1 MDLDAALKD
10 RRSIR
15 RFKKEA
21 VPMSSIKDV
30 IRAACLAPSAT
41 NRQHW
46 EFVAVTDSDII
57 EKLVKDAGAQ
67 RLLLNVPAVIAVLYD
82 KTFNEQYHANIQS
95 VSAAV
100 QNLLLKAH
108 ETGLGA
114 CWVCGYGSE
123 DKVKSILRVPAR
135 LGVMCFVMLGF
146 PDESPPSPKKR
157 PLEEVLHENSYG
169 GRAADTPRTIRPSG
183 WTLDEIRENQ
193 AFTSRSSNMGK
204 DYEIYGDDEV
214 EKISDI
220 IKQNTLPGGPPVIN
234 VIGYDGSML
243 RKVSA
248 ALAKR
253 KLIDVELSEAAIEF
267 VKHKMKGAQYVLW
280 DGKMPLASSSA
291 QTVTFIF
298 SLEKVPDMEPFL
310 KEAKRVL
317 KPGGKILIF
326 AKSKWSLYGAMYYGA
341 EKVLGIK
348 DIESFY
354 FRSGPFAPLRIKK
367 VTDALEELGF
377 SCGKKPLCF
386 VPPEVLEYGGIL
398 GGYRKRHKKKM
409 RLGIIVSPVIGAF
422 SLMHRATKKR
432 SIPFSSSVCIIAEK
446 A

>member
-1 MDLDAALKD
+1 MDLDAALKG

-21 VPMSSIKDV
+21 VPMSAIKDV

-46 EFVAVTDSDII
+46 EFVAVTDRAVIG
-57 EKLVKDAGAQ
+57 KLVKDAGAQ
-67 RLLLNVPAVIAVLYD
+67 SHLLNAPAVIAVLYD
-82 KTFNEQYHANIQS
+82 KMFNEQYHANIQS

-114 CWVCGYGSE
+114 CWVCGFGSE
-123 DKVKSILRVPAR
+123 NKVKSILKVPAR

-146 PDESPPSPKKR
+146 PDESPPAPQKK

-169 GRAADTPRTIRPSG
+169 GLAADTPRTIRPSG
-183 WTLDEIRENQ
+183 WTLEEVRENQ

-214 EKISDI
+214 EKISMMI
-220 IKQNTLPGGPPVIN
+220 EENTLPGGPPVVN

-243 RKVSA
+243 RKISKS
-248 ALAKR
+248 LAKR
-253 KLIDVELSEAAIEF
+253 KLIDVELSGAAIDF
-267 VKHKMKGAQYVLW
+267 VKYKVKGAQYVTW
-280 DGKMPLASSSA
+280 EGKIPLASSSA
-291 QTVTFIF
+291 QAVTFLF

-317 KPGGKILIF
+317 KPGGKVLIF
-326 AKSKWSLYGAMYYGA
+326 SKSKWSLYGAMYYGA

-367 VTDALEELGF
+367 VMGALEDLGF

-398 GGYRKRHKKKM
+398 GGYRKRHGKKM
-409 RLGIIVSPVIGAF
+409 RLGIVVSPVIRMF
-422 SLMHRATKKR
+422 SLLHRATKKR
-432 SIPFSSSVCIIAEK
+432 SLPFSSSVCIMAEK